1 MIKSIMWQVLEL
13 TEKLKLSEQ
22 EIGCGK
28 LNSTEL
34 LSSTALTFAQ
44 AKGAHI
50 SLIKEERLS
59 QSCFEASLKLEA
71 DETAEVDEA
80 SVDRTGGEEA
90 AGSEGEE
97 DEDEEEEEEE
107 EEEDEEMETE
117 GESSEEEDSGRND
130 GMFAL
135 S

>member
-1 MIKSIMWQVLEL
+1 M
-13 TEKLKLSEQ
+13 
-22 EIGCGK
+22 
-28 LNSTEL
+28 NSTEL

-80 SVDRTGGEEA
+80 SVDRTGGEET

-97 DEDEEEEEEE
+97 DEDEEEEEEEE

-130 GMFAL
+130 GVFAL